1 MLSLTT
7 HEKSLWSNLQI
18 TLGVKGYGL
27 RHIIKGLVF
36 LKLHNDP
43 LLNNPNLLNLA
54 ITIHNLHIKLYE
66 VVVEEVLLARY

>member
-1 MLSLTT
+1 MIQLAN
-7 HEKSLWSNLQI
+7 NL
-18 TLGVKGYGL
+18 GGYGL
-27 RHIIKGLVF
+27 RHITKGLMF

-43 LLNNPNLLNLA
+43 LLNNPNLLYLA